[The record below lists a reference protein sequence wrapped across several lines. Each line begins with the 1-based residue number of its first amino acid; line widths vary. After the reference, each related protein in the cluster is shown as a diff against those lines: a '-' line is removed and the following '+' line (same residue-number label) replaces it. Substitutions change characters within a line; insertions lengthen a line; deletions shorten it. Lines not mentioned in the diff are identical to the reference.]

1 MRLVKPMM
9 RDDAMNARDALTMAN
24 GPRAPQAQPGLTFA
38 QGFQPER
45 PVHTVC
51 TGLRLAT
58 RNGQRIG
65 S

>member
-9 RDDAMNARDALTMAN
+9 RDSAMSARDALTMAT
-24 GPRAPQAQPGLTFA
+24 GPRAGTAAPGLTFA
-38 QGFQPER
+38 HGFLTER
-45 PVHTVC
+45 AADGSLA
-51 TGLRLAT
+51 GLRLVT